1 MVYTII
7 HNRKSYDLPKKTI
20 GVMEEIDRCL
30 KIDSVVGM
38 SLRDKFQELRNFL
51 SSILGEENVVEIL
64 GSDNLDDI
72 DLSDITITF
81 RKIVDAY
88 DKPIADYNN
97 GKTREAMSQ
106 IPFDKISQLSKV
118 MAEMP
123 KNDD

>member
-20 GVMEEIDRCL
+20 GVMEELDKCL

-38 SLRDKFQELRNFL
+38 SLRDKFNELRSFL
-51 SSILGEENVVEIL
+51 VSLLGEAAVNEIL

-88 DKPIADYNN
+88 DKPIVDYNN
-97 GKTREAMSQ
+97 GKTRDALSQ
-106 IPFDKISQLSKV
+106 IPFDKISQLSKITAD
-118 MAEMP
+118 MS